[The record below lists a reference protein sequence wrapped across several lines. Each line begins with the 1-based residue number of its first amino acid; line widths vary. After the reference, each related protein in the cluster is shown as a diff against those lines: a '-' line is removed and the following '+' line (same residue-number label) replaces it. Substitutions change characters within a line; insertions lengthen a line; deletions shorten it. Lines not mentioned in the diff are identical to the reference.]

1 MPVRFLPPRSDH
13 NGPSPEP
20 EPGRIAVADIEEL
33 VAAGEAIA
41 LMPEFD
47 VGPTWYRDMWWIV
60 PTGEWDR
67 GFAVASEQDQAE
79 FSRMFLKLH
88 RSQQLVSERLHWQE
102 KLSDPDALTDDER
115 AALREADRIADR
127 SLREQG
133 RGRFARWK
141 RRSGR

>member
-1 MPVRFLPPRSDH
+1 MTVRFLPPRSDD
-13 NGPSPEP
+13 SDRQSAP
-20 EPGRIAVADIEEL
+20 EPGRIPVADIEEL

-47 VGPTWYRDMWWIV
+47 VGPTWYQDMWWIV

-79 FSRMFLKLH
+79 FSRMFLRLH
-88 RSQQLVSERLHWQE
+88 RSQQLHREHQRRAE
-102 KLSDPDALTDDER
+102 KLREADELTADER

-127 SLREQG
+127 GDPDRP
-133 RGRFARWK
+133 RGLTGRWK
-141 RRSGR
+141 RPSSW